1 MKDKIMS
8 MMMAKIDELTPE
20 LDRAEQLFGDAVLNE
35 ADWHVINDR
44 KINCRI
50 LEAKI
55 MVLNQMMMQMKQMPE
70 TEMPQLV
77 SA

>member
-35 ADWHVINDR
+35 AGWHVINDR

-55 MVLNQMMMQMKQMPE
+55 MVLNQMIMQMKQMPE
-70 TEMPQLV
+70 AEMPQLV